1 MKTKTRVSLLFI
13 VAAIY
18 DGVLGG
24 AFLIA
29 PQALLEWLKVTPPNH
44 YGYVH
49 FPAALLIVFALMFL
63 SIALKPISNRRL
75 IPYGIGLK
83 VSYCAVV
90 FGHWFGGAIPN
101 IWKPFAIADVAFII
115 LFFLAYVYLA
125 GAEHQSRRETPAV
138 G

>member
-1 MKTKTRVSLLFI
+1 MKTKTQVSLLFL

-29 PQALLEWLKVTPPNH
+29 PQAMFEWFKVTPPNH

-49 FPAALLIVFALMFL
+49 FPAALLIVFAVMFL
-63 SIALKPISNRRL
+63 NIALKPIKNRCL

-83 VSYCAVV
+83 ISYCGVV
-90 FGHWFGGAIPN
+90 FWHWFGGEIPN
-101 IWKPFAIADVAFII
+101 IWKPFALCDVAFII
-115 LFFLAYVYLA
+115 LFILASVYLA
-125 GAEHQSRRETPAV
+125 GAEHQSKPETASA

>member
-1 MKTKTRVSLLFI
+1 MKTKSLVSLLFI
-13 VAAIY
+13 VAAVY

-29 PQALLEWLKVTPPNH
+29 PKPLFEWLKVTPPNH

-63 SIALKPISNRRL
+63 SIALKPINNRRL

-83 VSYCAVV
+83 LSYCAVV
-90 FGHWFGGAIPN
+90 FWHWFGGGIPS
-101 IWKPFAIADVAFII
+101 IWKPFALFDVAFIV
-115 LFFLAYVYLA
+115 LFFLSYVYLA
-125 GAEHQSRRETPAV
+125 GAEHQSRREPPAA